1 MGAGRSA
8 VGVGSTPASM
18 SKAKEYRRYAA
29 ECIRLGQETS
39 GLDRAMLLE
48 MAERWRHLAE
58 QTERWQR
65 LAEQVDAGPV
75 KAGKDQT

>member
-1 MGAGRSA
+1 MIKRE
-8 VGVGSTPASM
+8 
-18 SKAKEYRRYAA
+18 EYRRYAA

-65 LAEQVDAGPV
+65 LAEQVNAPPVEAGE
-75 KAGKDQT
+75 GQT